1 MMIGTLFHATLRSFL
16 RSSTVTVRVSGE
28 RGLAIGTLNGREH
41 GAPSTVARPVRR
53 VEVTE
58 ENVQRIFGISMQDL
72 FKELARKFGY
82 TIED

>member
-1 MMIGTLFHATLRSFL
+1 M
-16 RSSTVTVRVSGE
+16 
-28 RGLAIGTLNGREH
+28 AIGTLNGREH